1 MTLSGTRTHSELEPD
16 DDTMRT
22 MVRLSLDRI
31 LDHLQGMAKS
41 PAADTSR
48 GAAVARSLIEP
59 APEEGVPFETLLAR
73 LFDDVIPTSVNT
85 AGPGYLA
92 YIPGGGVFHSA
103 LADFIAKSVNRYVG
117 YWYMAP
123 AIVQIEC
130 TVLRWFCEIVGYGP
144 ETGGVLTSGGS
155 MASLTAVIA
164 ARTTRLPEDFRNGVI
179 YVTSQTHYSI
189 AKAVLLAGFPARCLR
204 TVDVDDTWRMDPSA
218 LRAAIAADRT
228 AGLTPFMVVGSAGT
242 TNTGAVDPLDEL
254 AEVAEREGMWLHVDG
269 AYGAFFVLTETG
281 RRALRGIERA
291 DSITLD
297 PHKALCMPY
306 GTGAL
311 LVRDMASLKATF
323 GAHAEYLPPMNDV
336 EGEVDFCGLSPELS
350 RDWRG
355 LRLWLP
361 LKMHGFG
368 PFRENLEEKLAL
380 AREAEEA
387 LRAIPHL
394 EIVASPQLTVLA
406 FRLDPKDRN
415 DEALDAL
422 NHQLLE
428 GITRRQRILLSPTR
442 LHGRFA
448 LRVALLSFRTHADRL
463 REGLADIRDAARE
476 LLAAE
481 EAPAVVHGRFERQAR
496 ETPHRAALIA
506 GKRTVTFAELDAAA
520 DRVAVT
526 LCARGLREGG
536 HVGIYIARSIE
547 AVVAMLGVLKAGAV
561 YVPIDP
567 NDPSDRQRFIID
579 DAQIELLVC
588 VDASSKHSP
597 RGLVDEARIV
607 ELDAIDRARAHVSL
621 PRESTRELVNEPAT
635 SDRPM
640 YLLYTSGSTGRP
652 KGVIGLHGATLNRL
666 GWMWNEH
673 PFAPGEVCLHR
684 TTLHFVDA
692 VAEIFGSL
700 LKGIPV
706 AVLPAESTGNPDAI
720 AEAIRR
726 HEVSRVT
733 AVPSILDAL
742 LKRVRGGEGLS
753 TARLWISSG
762 ERLPA
767 SLLAR
772 FRAGFPN
779 ATLLNLYGSTEG
791 TGDVTCATFAP
802 GAPLP
807 TSDVPIGRPITNARL
822 LVLDEHQ
829 VPVPDGDEGELYVGG
844 PVLARGYHRRPADHE
859 ARFVT
864 LPHLFEG
871 PAFRTGDRVKR
882 DREGVFHYVGRND
895 RQVKVRGVRIEL
907 DEVEAALLECA
918 GPAVVAAVVAR
929 KVQSGAPGETA
940 EPGLRIAAFVA
951 PRTTDV
957 AALTRKLAAR
967 LPAAMLPATITAL
980 DALPLLPNGKVD
992 RQTLQTLGID
1002 ATRTAPDGD
1011 ALEELILALWA
1022 KRLLAPPTSTESD
1035 FHRLGGDS
1043 LDLVDVLTELGTILG
1058 RAVPIGDV
1066 PLPLTVSVMARMLE
1080 GCGPASGEQLLDGV
1094 EIVPL
1099 TTERIASTLPLL
1111 TEAFSQREPM
1121 AVALGAELA
1130 DLGPFAKA
1138 LLARCVT
1145 EPMSFVAIERSTGRV
1160 VGFCLGHD
1168 HAGPAVA
1175 FDAARESP
1183 RVVPL
1188 FALLGELQQRYLVEG
1203 RPGVGEVF
1211 EIAATG
1217 AAPDVD
1223 GYAVARALE
1232 RRVLAE
1238 ARAKGFA
1245 RVVTLCTNAVTR
1257 YLAEAEQ
1264 GMHVVD
1270 ETRYESFAY
1279 EGRAVFAPAAR
1290 HRGVALLEKRLS

>member
-1 MTLSGTRTHSELEPD
+1 MTLVPGRRTGTHSQLELD
-16 DDTMRT
+16 DDEMRS
-22 MVRLSLDRI
+22 MVRVSLERI
-31 LDHLQGMAKS
+31 LDHLRGMSKS

-48 GAAVARSLIEP
+48 GASVARSLIEP

-123 AIVQIEC
+123 AIVQIEW
-130 TVLRWFCEIVGYGP
+130 TVIRWFCEIVGYGP

-155 MASLTAVIA
+155 MASLTALIA
-164 ARTTRLPEDFRNGVI
+164 ARTTRLPEDFRNGVV

-204 TVDVDDTWRMDPSA
+204 TIDVDATFRMDAGA
-218 LRAAIAADRT
+218 LRAAVAADRA

-242 TNTGAVDPLDEL
+242 TNTGAVDPLDDL
-254 AEVAEREGMWLHVDG
+254 ADVADREGMWLHVDG

-281 RRALRGIERA
+281 RKALRGIERA

-311 LVRDMASLKATF
+311 LVRDMASLKDTF
-323 GAHAEYLPPMNDV
+323 GARAEYLPPMNDV

-361 LKMHGFG
+361 LKMHGLG
-368 PFRENLEEKLAL
+368 PFRENLEEKLVL
-380 AREAEEA
+380 AREAEQA
-387 LRAIPHL
+387 LRAIPHV
-394 EIVASPQLTVLA
+394 EMVASPQLTVLA
-406 FRLDPKDRN
+406 FRLNPHDRSE
-415 DEALDAL
+415 EALDAL

-442 LHGRFA
+442 LDGRFA
-448 LRVALLSFRTHADRL
+448 LRVALLSFRTHAERM
-463 REGLADIRDAARE
+463 REGLADIREAVHE
-476 LLAAE
+476 ILAAE
-481 EAPAVVHGRFERQAR
+481 GAPEVVHGRFERQAR
-496 ETPHRAALIA
+496 QTPLRTALIA
-506 GKRTVTFAELDAAA
+506 GQRTVTFAELDAAA
-520 DRVAVT
+520 DRVAAA

-536 HVGIYIARSIE
+536 HVGIYIARSVE
-547 AVVAMLGVLKAGAV
+547 AIVAMLGVLKAGAV

-567 NDPSDRQRFIID
+567 NDPGDRQRFIID
-579 DAQIELLVC
+579 DAEIDLLVC

-607 ELDAIDRARAHVSL
+607 ELDAIDRARAHVPS
-621 PRESTRELVNEPAT
+621 PRESTRELVSEPET
-635 SDRPM
+635 GDRPM

-666 GWMWNEH
+666 SWMWNEL

-692 VAEIFGSL
+692 VAEIFGPL
-700 LKGIPV
+700 LQGIPV
-706 AVLPAESTGNPDAI
+706 AVLPAESTGDPDAI

-733 AVPSILDAL
+733 AVPTILDAL

-753 TARLWISSG
+753 TARIWISSG
-762 ERLPA
+762 ERLQA

-772 FRAGFPN
+772 FRAGLPD

-802 GAPLP
+802 GSPLP
-807 TSDVPIGRPITNARL
+807 ASDVPIGRPITNARL
-822 LVLDEHQ
+822 LVLDEHG
-829 VPVPDGDEGELYVGG
+829 VPVPDGEEGELYIGG
-844 PVLARGYHRRPADHE
+844 PVLARGYHRRPEEHA
-859 ARFVT
+859 ARFVSIP
-864 LPHLFEG
+864 LLFEG
-871 PAFRTGDRVKR
+871 PAFRTGDRVMR

-895 RQVKVRGVRIEL
+895 RQVKVRGVRVEL

-918 GPAVVAAVVAR
+918 GPAVVGAVVAR
-929 KVQSGAPGETA
+929 QGSDA
-940 EPGLRIAAFVA
+940 ERGHRIAAFVA
-951 PRTTDV
+951 PKTADV
-957 AALTRKLAAR
+957 GALTRKLAAR
-967 LPAAMLPATITAL
+967 LPASMLPATIVAL

-992 RQTLQTLGID
+992 RQALQLPELET
-1002 ATRTAPDGD
+1002 TRTAPGGN

-1022 KRLLAPPTSTESD
+1022 ERLPARPTSTESD

-1043 LDLVDVLTELGTILG
+1043 LDLVDVLTDLGTIMG

-1066 PLPLTVSVMARMLE
+1066 PHPLTVSAMARMLE
-1080 GCGPASGEQLLDGV
+1080 GAGPASGNLAVEGL

-1099 TTERIASTLPLL
+1099 TASLLEATRPLL
-1111 TEAFSQREPM
+1111 VEAFSLREPM
-1121 AVALGAELA
+1121 AVALGAEPSDLA
-1130 DLGPFAKA
+1130 PFAQA
-1138 LLARCVT
+1138 LLARCT
-1145 EPMSFVAIERSTGRV
+1145 SEPMSFVAVEKSTGRV

-1168 HAGPAVA
+1168 HAGAALA
-1175 FDAARESP
+1175 FDAKRESP
-1183 RVVPL
+1183 RVAPL
-1188 FALLGELQQRYLVEG
+1188 FALLGELQDRYVAEG
-1203 RPGVGEVF
+1203 RPNAGQVF

-1217 AAPDVD
+1217 AATDVD

-1232 RRVLAE
+1232 QRVFAE
-1238 ARAKGFA
+1238 AKAQGFERAM
-1245 RVVTLCTNAVTR
+1245 TLCTNAVTR

-1264 GMHVVD
+1264 GMRIVQ
-1270 ETRYESFAY
+1270 EMKYESFEH
-1279 EGRAVFAPAAR
+1279 EGRAVFAPAAK
-1290 HRGVALLEKRLS
+1290 HRGVALLEKRLR